1 MFPQDNLSNWHNGK
15 GSWSNIE
22 DSHWFDWKWQMR
34 NRLSTISDFQQ
45 HLNLSNEEVS
55 GFKAA
60 VDKLSVSVTPYFFNL
75 INKTDPN
82 CPIRRQVIPLGDESN
97 VSPEEMIDPVG
108 EENTMPVPVS
118 YTAILIGFY
127 FWLLIA
133 VHLIVGIALE
143 VEWFQ
148 TLRVMVL
155 VHHLMQG

>member
-60 VDKLSVSVTPYFFNL
+60 CRQAICFCNSLFF
-75 INKTDPN
+75 
-82 CPIRRQVIPLGDESN
+82 
-97 VSPEEMIDPVG
+97 
-108 EENTMPVPVS
+108 
-118 YTAILIGFY
+118 
-127 FWLLIA
+127 
-133 VHLIVGIALE
+133 
-143 VEWFQ
+143 
-148 TLRVMVL
+148 
-155 VHHLMQG
+155 

>member
-1 MFPQDNLSNWHNGK
+1 M
-15 GSWSNIE
+15 
-22 DSHWFDWKWQMR
+22 
-34 NRLSTISDFQQ
+34 
-45 HLNLSNEEVS
+45 
-55 GFKAA
+55 
-60 VDKLSVSVTPYFFNL
+60 
-75 INKTDPN
+75 
-82 CPIRRQVIPLGDESN
+82 
-97 VSPEEMIDPVG
+97 SPEEMIDPG
-108 EENTMPVPVS
+108 GKRIPCLFRVS